1 MTRIFVTTIMI
12 MLLSATI
19 AVSQDTK
26 PTELAQATT
35 TSTLAA
41 EVQICTE
48 ITDRACTRGALAF
61 DASVGKLYC
70 WSQITG
76 GSGEATIKHIWSHAG
91 KVVLEVPLT
100 IKGNRWRTWSVK
112 NITASQTGEWEVK
125 VVDASGNTIK
135 SVTFTSGE
143 KK

>member
-1 MTRIFVTTIMI
+1 MIRIFLTIM
-12 MLLSATI
+12 MTLLLSAAV

-26 PTELAQATT
+26 PTEPAQTATI
-35 TSTLAA
+35 SALAA

-48 ITDRACTRGALAF
+48 ITERACTGGALAF

-100 IKGNRWRTWSVK
+100 IKGNHWRTWSSK
-112 NITASQTGEWEVK
+112 NIAASQTGEWEVK
-125 VVDASGNTIK
+125 VVDASGNTIN
-135 SVTFTSGE
+135 SVTFTVGE